1 MALTEE
7 TKVDKVEVVGDF
19 KHVQVR
25 MARCIYDNGE
35 EISRAFHRCV
45 VGPGE
50 DCSEQNAEV
59 QAICAL
65 VHTPEV
71 IAAYEA
77 HVASQEV

>member
-1 MALTEE
+1 MLEE

-19 KHVQVR
+19 KHVQIR
-25 MARCIYDNGE
+25 MARVIYDNDV
-35 EISRAFHRCV
+35 EISRNFHRCAIA
-45 VGPGE
+45 PGG